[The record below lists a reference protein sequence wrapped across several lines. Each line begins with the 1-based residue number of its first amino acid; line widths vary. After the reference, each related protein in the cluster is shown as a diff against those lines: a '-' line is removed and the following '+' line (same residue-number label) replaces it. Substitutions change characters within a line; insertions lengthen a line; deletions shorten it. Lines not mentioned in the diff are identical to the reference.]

1 MGAKADAIQ
10 YITDTF
16 SKISPNTVSI
26 YTNKFKNM
34 TDEEVKKYILNND
47 IRLYVKDDDVK
58 QKDVDEL
65 VKKMGVVLE
74 EKLELNFIK
83 KGLISKEKVLI
94 IPVQL
99 RRLQQLATK
108 ESASNLESNVRDR
121 TNQATRESKTAQ
133 LTDTEVAQMAAL
145 GLDNTL
151 TELLSPRSDN
161 AELKQEMNIMLK
173 DNLTFKLSD
182 LPKNIKGKST
192 VNYLDKL
199 YKCINLATDL
209 TDLVEDIS

>member
-1 MGAKADAIQ
+1 MKKFLLIVVILLGIINTTQARDFELKAYKLSMAL
-10 YITDTF
+10 
-16 SKISPNTVSI
+16 SEN
-26 YTNKFKNM
+26 
-34 TDEEVKKYILNND
+34 
-47 IRLYVKDDDVK
+47 DVK

-83 KGLISKEKVLI
+83 KGLISKEKALI

-173 DNLTFKLSD
+173 DNLTFKLAD

-209 TDLVEDIS
+209 NDLVEDIS

>member
-83 KGLISKEKVLI
+83 KGLISKEKALI

-173 DNLTFKLSD
+173 DNLTFKLAD

-209 TDLVEDIS
+209 NDLVEDIS

>member
-83 KGLISKEKVLI
+83 KGLISKEKALI

-145 GLDNTL
+145 GLDSTL

-173 DNLTFKLSD
+173 DNLTFKLAD

-209 TDLVEDIS
+209 NDLVKDIS

>member
-34 TDEEVKKYILNND
+34 SDEEVKKYILNND

-65 VKKMGVVLE
+65 VKKMNVVLE

-83 KGLISKEKVLI
+83 KGLVSKEKALI
-94 IPVQL
+94 IPVQI

-145 GLDNTL
+145 GLDSTL

-161 AELKQEMNIMLK
+161 AELKQEMNVMLK
-173 DNLTFKLSD
+173 DNLTFKLAD

>member
-83 KGLISKEKVLI
+83 KGLISKEKALI

-145 GLDNTL
+145 GLDSTL

-173 DNLTFKLSD
+173 DNLTFKLAD

-209 TDLVEDIS
+209 NDLVEDIS

>member
-83 KGLISKEKVLI
+83 KGLISKEKALI

-145 GLDNTL
+145 GLDSTL

-173 DNLTFKLSD
+173 DNLTFKLAD